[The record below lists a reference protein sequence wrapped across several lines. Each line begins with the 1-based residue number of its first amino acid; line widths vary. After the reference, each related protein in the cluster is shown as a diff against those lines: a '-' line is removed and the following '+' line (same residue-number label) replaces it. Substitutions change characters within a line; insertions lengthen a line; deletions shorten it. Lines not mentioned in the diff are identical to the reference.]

1 MGRKQE
7 MRCQRVCTLS
17 CVQLFAI
24 PGTVAPWDPL
34 SMGFPRQECWN
45 RFPFPSP
52 ENLPDLRIEPI
63 SLESLALAGRFFTT
77 VPLKPLE
84 GSI

>member
-45 RFPFPSP
+45 GLPFPSP
-52 ENLPDLRIEPI
+52 GDLPDPVIEPR
-63 SLESLALAGRFFTT
+63 SPVLQAVSCTAGQLFTN
-77 VPLKPLE
+77 
-84 GSI
+84 

>member
-17 CVQLFAI
+17 CVRLFAI

-34 SMGFPRQECWN
+34 SMGFPRQECWSGL
-45 RFPFPSP
+45 PFPSP
-52 ENLPDLRIEPI
+52 GDLPDPVIEPRSPVLQAVSCI
-63 SLESLALAGRFFTT
+63 AGRLFTN
-77 VPLKPLE
+77 
-84 GSI
+84 